1 MMTKTPSLPSPQS
14 VTCRIAATLR
24 HHPDADVTDLRR
36 ELHAAKIEKYVTE
49 LAKKFPPLTEAQ
61 RERIVL
67 LIKGG
72 AGR

>member
-1 MMTKTPSLPSPQS
+1 MMTKTPSMPSPQS
-14 VTCRIAATLR
+14 VTGRIAATLR

-61 RERIVL
+61 RERL
-67 LIKGG
+67 ARLIKGG
-72 AGR
+72 AA

>member
-1 MMTKTPSLPSPQS
+1 MATKTPSRPSPQS

-49 LAKKFPPLTEAQ
+49 LAEKFPPLTEAQ
-61 RERIVL
+61 RERLAL
-67 LIKGG
+67 LIKRG
-72 AGR
+72 AA

>member
-1 MMTKTPSLPSPQS
+1 MATKKPSLPSPQS

-49 LAKKFPPLTEAQ
+49 LAEKFPPLTEAQ
-61 RERIVL
+61 RERLAL
-67 LIKGG
+67 LIKRG
-72 AGR
+72 AA